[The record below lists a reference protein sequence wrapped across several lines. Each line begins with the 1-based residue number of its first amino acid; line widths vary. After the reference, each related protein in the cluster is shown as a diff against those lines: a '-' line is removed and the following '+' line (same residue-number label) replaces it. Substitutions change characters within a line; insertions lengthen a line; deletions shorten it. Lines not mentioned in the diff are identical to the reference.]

1 MKICKICGTEYE
13 EQFGNQQ
20 VCKSCYENI
29 TNSSRPGGVFTDIE
43 NREFVIKKKWTKHAH
58 KKNGRIVGNGYAERQ
73 IADTL
78 SRVGKVNTE
87 L

>member
-20 VCKSCYENI
+20 VCVKCYENI
-29 TNSSRPGGVFTDIE
+29 TNSGRPGGVFTDTE
-43 NREFVIKKKWTKHAH
+43 NREFVIKKKWTEHAI
-58 KKNGRIVGNGYAERQ
+58 KKNERIVGTGYAERQ

>member
-20 VCKSCYENI
+20 ICESCYEFI
-29 TNSSRPGGVFTDIE
+29 TNSGRPEGLFTDIE
-43 NREFVIKKKWTKHAH
+43 QRERFIKKKWAEHAI
-58 KKNGRIVGNGYAERQ
+58 KKNERIVGSGYAERQ

-78 SRVGKVNTE
+78 SKVGKVNTE

>member
-20 VCKSCYENI
+20 VCESCYENL
-29 TNSSRPGGVFTDIE
+29 TKSGRPGGVFGDIE
-43 NREFVIKKKWTKHAH
+43 NREFFIKKKWTEHAN
-58 KKNGRIVGNGYAERQ
+58 KKNERIVGVGYAERQ

-78 SRVGKVNTE
+78 SKVGKVNTE